1 MNDDELSDMS
11 DEPMDELYAEEMEEN
26 KLILEKLSIM
36 SQVDLYN

>member
-1 MNDDELSDMS
+1 MS